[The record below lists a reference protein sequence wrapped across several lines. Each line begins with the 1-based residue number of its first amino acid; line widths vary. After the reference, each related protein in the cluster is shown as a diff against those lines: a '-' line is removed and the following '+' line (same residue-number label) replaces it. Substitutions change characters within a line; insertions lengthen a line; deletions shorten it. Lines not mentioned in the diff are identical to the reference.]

1 MSRSTL
7 TGLNTSPSEREYVAL
22 GVELGMRGDGRGRLD
37 YRSLSVQ
44 AGVLAQ
50 VRPLSVLGLNY
61 PRMFAVREVGC
72 ALCFRTG
79 IMVNVRPL
87 PWFLLPSGLDRLLSR
102 LFFGAVWHPI
112 SSAIEAP
119 SQRRAWL

>member
-7 TGLNTSPSEREYVAL
+7 TGLNTSSSEREYVAL

-50 VRPLSVLGLNY
+50 VRLCGLLGFYVLCVY
-61 PRMFAVREVGC
+61 VC
-72 ALCFRTG
+72 AF
-79 IMVNVRPL
+79 V
-87 PWFLLPSGLDRLLSR
+87 
-102 LFFGAVWHPI
+102 
-112 SSAIEAP
+112 
-119 SQRRAWL
+119 

>member
-7 TGLNTSPSEREYVAL
+7 TGLDTSTSEREYVAL

-50 VRPLSVLGLNY
+50 VRLCEHTLS
-61 PRMFAVREVGC
+61 C
-72 ALCFRTG
+72 T
-79 IMVNVRPL
+79 
-87 PWFLLPSGLDRLLSR
+87 
-102 LFFGAVWHPI
+102 
-112 SSAIEAP
+112 
-119 SQRRAWL
+119 

>member
-7 TGLNTSPSEREYVAL
+7 TGLNTSGSEREYVAL

-50 VRPLSVLGLNY
+50 VCCVLSACKAFGWIFVWVLICSY
-61 PRMFAVREVGC
+61 C
-72 ALCFRTG
+72 SHT
-79 IMVNVRPL
+79 
-87 PWFLLPSGLDRLLSR
+87 
-102 LFFGAVWHPI
+102 H
-112 SSAIEAP
+112 
-119 SQRRAWL
+119 

>member
-7 TGLNTSPSEREYVAL
+7 TGLNTSSSEREYVAL

-50 VRPLSVLGLNY
+50 VC
-61 PRMFAVREVGC
+61 C
-72 ALCFRTG
+72 ALSLCVSEKNVVGGACFSGFPT
-79 IMVNVRPL
+79 PL
-87 PWFLLPSGLDRLLSR
+87 RKRGSR
-102 LFFGAVWHPI
+102 GQNAHKMHFVA
-112 SSAIEAP
+112 
-119 SQRRAWL
+119 

>member
-7 TGLNTSPSEREYVAL
+7 TGLNTSSSERAYVAL

-50 VRPLSVLGLNY
+50 VCCNSVSLWGLVFPVRLQRLLTPRPHTRTHISLSRSLYPHTHNTGCLTQCTHQRPLRVDG
-61 PRMFAVREVGC
+61 G
-72 ALCFRTG
+72 G
-79 IMVNVRPL
+79 I
-87 PWFLLPSGLDRLLSR
+87 
-102 LFFGAVWHPI
+102 A
-112 SSAIEAP
+112 
-119 SQRRAWL
+119 

>member
-7 TGLNTSPSEREYVAL
+7 TGLNTSSSEREYVAL

-50 VRPLSVLGLNY
+50 VSKESPAGS
-61 PRMFAVREVGC
+61 GC
-72 ALCFRTG
+72 VCVACAGDGCVCVAL
-79 IMVNVRPL
+79 
-87 PWFLLPSGLDRLLSR
+87 
-102 LFFGAVWHPI
+102 WHK
-112 SSAIEAP
+112 
-119 SQRRAWL
+119 RC